1 MANTFSNFAIKGLT
15 KVGNI
20 YCPKNGEFPV
30 FSEVAGTYK
39 LNDLVR
45 NVPSDDF
52 SSLNLVLAI
61 FAFLPNFIINWIISK
76 CQQSQANPSDG
87 IIPSTLRQLNIGLRG
102 LCYSIYYSEFNNP
115 DFKGKTPLQVIDY
128 SLNRITD

>member
-20 YCPKNGEFPV
+20 YCPKNGEFPA

-61 FAFLPNFIINWIISK
+61 FAFLPNFQNASNHR
-76 CQQSQANPSDG
+76 QTQAME
-87 IIPSTLRQLNIGLRG
+87 LYLL
-102 LCYSIYYSEFNNP
+102 L
-115 DFKGKTPLQVIDY
+115 
-128 SLNRITD
+128 

>member
-1 MANTFSNFAIKGLT
+1 MTNTFSNLAVKGLT

-20 YCPKNGEFPV
+20 YCPKNEEFPA
-30 FSEVAGTYK
+30 FSEVAGMYK
-39 LNDLVR
+39 LNDLVK

-61 FAFLPNFIINWIISK
+61 FSFLPNGILKWIVNLCTK
-76 CQQSQANPSDG
+76 SQKNTSDG
-87 IIPSTLRQLNIGLRG
+87 ILHSTLRQLNIGLRG
-102 LCYSIYYSEFNNP
+102 LCYSVYYSEFTKT
-115 DFKGKTPLQVIDY
+115 DFAGKKPLQVIDY

>member
-1 MANTFSNFAIKGLT
+1 MANFFSTSATKGLV

-20 YCPKNGEFPV
+20 YCPKNGEFPS
-30 FSEVAGTYK
+30 FNEVAGTYK

-45 NVPSDDF
+45 NVPADDF
-52 SSLNLVLAI
+52 TSLKLVLSI
-61 FAFLPNFIINWIISK
+61 FSFLPNFIVKWIVDK

-87 IIPSTLRQLNIGLRG
+87 IIQSTFRQLNIGLRG

>member
-1 MANTFSNFAIKGLT
+1 MNTFSNLAIKGLT

-20 YCPKNGEFPV
+20 YCPKNEEFPA
-30 FSEVAGTYK
+30 FSDVAGTYK
-39 LNDLVR
+39 LNDLVK
-45 NVPSDDF
+45 NVPTDDF

-61 FAFLPNFIINWIISK
+61 FSFLPNFILNWIVSK
-76 CQQSQANPSDG
+76 CQQSQDNPSDG
-87 IIPSTLRQLNIGLRG
+87 VIQSTFRQLNIGLRG

-115 DFKGKTPLQVIDY
+115 NFTGKKPLQVIDY